1 MMIVRRVDNESIYV
15 GFPHATADSHCI
27 PDGMEQWINDN
38 TKRTWL
44 HHNGHNTGVYLYGE
58 DALAFKLKWQ

>member
-15 GFPHATADSHCI
+15 GFPISRDNAHRI